1 MDPRPPVQEFAP
13 LPRSECDCRRW
24 SPGRRWFV
32 SCAEIMPVVSPHQHL
47 SRLAQPLQRPRRP
60 EHYDI
65 TVFKMTGHD
74 ALQGMSSHHGRSS
87 ATRTRSS
94 QARPSSRGRA
104 RHKGEKKKA
113 SVTDGLNLMAQE
125 LGPQSTTTT
134 AITQRP
140 WAASAMLAPPLLG
153 CPATSPRARPA
164 GQPLLGPETRAVAA
178 GVVAVAGGRPHRLL
192 LGHELH
198 IGTRGRRTAAGPTL
212 TSGHANHGRS
222 LSF

>member
-1 MDPRPPVQEFAP
+1 MHGPCASHAPHRQQCLSPRERW
-13 LPRSECDCRRW
+13 RS
-24 SPGRRWFV
+24 STSSTSTLIFGL
-32 SCAEIMPVVSPHQHL
+32 VSPHQHH

-104 RHKGEKKKA
+104 RHKDEKKKA

-134 AITQRP
+134 AITQLPTCSR
-140 WAASAMLAPPLLG
+140 
-153 CPATSPRARPA
+153 
-164 GQPLLGPETRAVAA
+164 
-178 GVVAVAGGRPHRLL
+178 
-192 LGHELH
+192 
-198 IGTRGRRTAAGPTL
+198 IRG
-212 TSGHANHGRS
+212 
-222 LSF
+222 